1 MAEGLL
7 AIGAFSRASSL
18 SIRTLRAYHESGL
31 LVPASIDP
39 SSGYRSYTTDQL
51 ADAIAIVRLRDL
63 DVPLPLVH
71 QILTARDPDTTRDV
85 LARHERAMRERLAE
99 AERIVAALQDGAPR
113 SVTPAHVFET
123 THVTTLHRSA
133 RVPSEDLWDWLAA
146 SATRLRSVAGTHLA
160 GPATVGALYTP
171 ALLDDTYE
179 EVTAFVAVTS
189 PFLVDQRRHHG
200 DEAIGIGEIPAR
212 RWAALS
218 HVDGFASIG
227 DTYRILGAWVARNA
241 EPDPDAPICE
251 LYPNVLVGGDDAD
264 REVEIRWPLVPRT

>member
-1 MAEGLL
+1 MTDGLL

-39 SSGYRSYTTDQL
+39 ASGYRSYTVDQL

-85 LARHERAMRERLAE
+85 LARHERTMRERLAE
-99 AERIVAALQDGAPR
+99 AERIVAALQNGTPR
-113 SVTPAHVFET
+113 SITPAHVFDT
-123 THVTTLHRSA
+123 AHVTTLESST
-133 RVPSEDLWDWLAA
+133 RVSGEDLWDWLVA
-146 SATRLRSVAGTHLA
+146 SATRLRSVAGAHLA
-160 GPATVGALYTP
+160 DPATVGALYPP
-171 ALLDDTYE
+171 ALLDDTHE
-179 EVTAFVAVTS
+179 QVTAFVAVTS

-200 DEAIGIGEIPAR
+200 DEAIRIGEIPAR
-212 RWAALS
+212 QWAALS

-227 DTYRILGAWVARNA
+227 ETYRILGAWVARNA
-241 EPDPDAPICE
+241 EPDPEALICE
-251 LYPNVLVGGDDAD
+251 LYPNLPAGGDDAD
-264 REVEIRWPLVPRT
+264 REVEIRWPLQPRT